1 MKSKQTNN
9 KKQLSPFVSPFLNP
23 GFQRPQEN
31 MDMDWSMNNSQA
43 PASPSLYVPPAS
55 EHILLS
61 HVPLHNMGSNG
72 KNRAESTAPFVL
84 DYDEGQLSIASS
96 WDEAHQVLSIFRT
109 EDTIFKDIKM
119 IFNSI
124 RRLRSYIKYYSVDK
138 VLSKGEF
145 VLVVKYLWKLIDTIY
160 AVKWDSLIFDK
171 EKTLTIRKC
180 VREHIVS
187 YYRQNQLSTL
197 TLNTKTNTSFPL

>member
-31 MDMDWSMNNSQA
+31 MNMDWSMNNSQA

-55 EHILLS
+55 EHSLLS

-197 TLNTKTNTSFPL
+197 TLNMKTNTSFPL